1 MITLETLKNWLNIPY
16 EHEHI
21 DFKEAKKQ
29 FDFTKLLSYCVAFA
43 NERGGHLVLGVT
55 DRPPRKVV
63 GTDAF
68 KNIGD
73 IKSKVLEKLKIR
85 VEAYELDH
93 PDGRVLVFEIPSRPV
108 AHPMELNGT
117 YYMRSGEQ
125 LVPMPADQLRRI
137 FSEGAS
143 WEDAVAENYSIDDL
157 DRNEIM
163 RAVNDGIAVKR
174 IPPNAAKES
183 IEKILTKFNLLVDQ
197 KPKRAAVAL
206 FAKHINSEFMQ
217 CWLKMARFRGT
228 EKSSN
233 FIDNQQ
239 IHCNIFQ
246 MLGEADNFF
255 KKHLPVSS
263 HLEDNQLQRVDR
275 LPVPSKAL
283 REALVNAVCHRDYQ
297 DQSGYIS
304 IAIFDDRIEIWNNG
318 ALPNQLTIQD
328 LKKKHISILR
338 NKLIAKIFYLR
349 EFIETWG
356 NGIQTMMDSCKAQ
369 GTPVPQFSELTH
381 GICVTF
387 KFAEPIG
394 ATIVKK
400 DISLSMRQRE
410 IISLLQISLLNSQEI
425 TKKLSGKPSLRTVQL
440 ELSKLEKMGYIK
452 KEGETRATQWKLAK

>member
-1 MITLETLKNWLNIPY
+1 MVTLEILKNWLSIPR

-21 DFKEAKKQ
+21 DFKEAKQQ
-29 FDFTKLLSYCVAFA
+29 FDLTKLLCYCVAFA
-43 NERGGHLVLGVT
+43 NECGGHLILGAS
-55 DRPPRKVV
+55 DRLPRKIV
-63 GTDAF
+63 GTNAF
-68 KNIGD
+68 QNIGD
-73 IKSKVLEKLKIR
+73 IKSKILEKLKIR
-85 VEAYELDH
+85 VEVHELNH
-93 PDGRVLVFEIPSRPV
+93 PDGRVLVFDIPSRPV
-108 AHPMELNGT
+108 AHPMELDGT

-137 FSEGAS
+137 FSEGVS
-143 WEDAVAENYSIDDL
+143 WEDAVAENYTVDDL

-163 RAVNDGIAVKR
+163 HAVNDGIAVKR
-174 IPPNAAKES
+174 IPSSAAKDS
-183 IEKILTKFNLLVDQ
+183 VEKILTKFNLLTDQ

-206 FAKHINSEFMQ
+206 FAKHIHAEFMQ

-239 IHCNIFQ
+239 VHCNIFQ
-246 MLGEADNFF
+246 MLDEADNFF
-255 KKHLPVSS
+255 RKHLPVSS

-304 IAIFDDRIEIWNNG
+304 IAIFDDHIEIWNNG
-318 ALPNQLTIQD
+318 ILPDQLTLQD
-328 LKKKHISILR
+328 LKKKHSSILR

-356 NGIQTMMDSCKAQ
+356 NGIQTMMDSCRAQ
-369 GTPVPQFSELTH
+369 GTPVPQFSERTH
-381 GICVTF
+381 GICVSF

-400 DISLSMRQRE
+400 NVVMSIRQGE
-410 IISLLQISLLNSQEI
+410 IINLLKKDNLNSVQIAE
-425 TKKLSGKPSLRTVQL
+425 KLKNTVAVRTVQVDLL
-440 ELSKLEKMGYIK
+440 ELEKAGLIK
-452 KEGETRATQWKLAK
+452 RQGKARAMTWVLNK

>member
-1 MITLETLKNWLNIPY
+1 MITLETIKNWLTIPH

-21 DFKEAKKQ
+21 DFKEAKEQ
-29 FDFTKLLSYCVAFA
+29 FDFTKLLSYCIAFA
-43 NERGGHLVLGVT
+43 NERGGHLVLGVS
-55 DRPPRKVV
+55 DRLPRKIV
-63 GTDAF
+63 GTNAF

-73 IKSKVLEKLKIR
+73 IKSKILEKLKIR
-85 VEAYELDH
+85 VEVYELNH
-93 PDGRVLVFEIPSRPV
+93 LDGRVLVFEVPSRPV

-137 FSEGAS
+137 FSEGIS
-143 WEDAVAENYSIDDL
+143 WEDVVAENYTIDDL
-157 DRNEIM
+157 DHNEIM

-174 IPPNAAKES
+174 VPPSAIKDS
-183 IEKILTKFNLLVDQ
+183 IEKILTNFNLLIDQ
-197 KPKRAAVAL
+197 KLKRAAVAL

-228 EKSSN
+228 QKSSN

-246 MLGEADNFF
+246 MLDEADNFF
-255 KKHLPVSS
+255 RKHLPVSS
-263 HLEDNQLQRVDR
+263 HLEDNKLQRVDR
-275 LPVPSKAL
+275 LPVPSEAL

-304 IAIFDDRIEIWNNG
+304 IAIFDDHIEIWNNG
-318 ALPNQLTIQD
+318 TLPNKLTLQD

-349 EFIETWG
+349 KFIETWG

-369 GTPVPQFSELTH
+369 GTPAPQFSELTH

-387 KFAEPIG
+387 KFAESIG
-394 ATIVKK
+394 ATIVNK
-400 DISLSMRQRE
+400 DIVLSIRQRE
-410 IISLLQISLLNSQEI
+410 IINLLKKDNLNSVQIAE
-425 TKKLSGKPSLRTVQL
+425 KLKNTAAVRTIQVDLL
-440 ELSKLEKMGYIK
+440 ELEKAGFIK
-452 KEGETRATQWKLAK
+452 REGKARAMIWVLDK